1 MDSLR
6 YFIHTNGFLDLQWL
20 QMLFIPRRNLNPPTV
35 KIPKDWDL
43 MKSRR
48 FFDTKFEN
56 MGVIQ

>member
-20 QMLFIPRRNLNPPTV
+20 QMLLIPRRNLIPPTV